1 MTATSLDSIVRTAL
15 MKKGYPLHQYVQ
27 FLVYARECLQELT
40 MDDLKIFNTKLC
52 AVDEF
57 NAIELP
63 NDYQDYVMVGVMSN
77 QGIRPLV
84 ESRRLNVLNNYNTD
98 LEQVQWTSD
107 NQTDTQN
114 QSLLYYG
121 AFPYSQ
127 WYTVRYNAYGE
138 NLGRSYG
145 SRSGYADTFVVIKER
160 NQIQLNEKMGGFD
173 YIYLQYMSDGSD
185 SGSATMIDPYAQMTI
200 QTYCNWMHKENN
212 RTYNEGERAR
222 AKQEYIQQRQ
232 IMRARKSDLTLPAL
246 KRIIQRTSIAS
257 PKN

>member
-40 MDDLKIFNTKLC
+40 MDDLKIFNTKLLPLN
-52 AVDEF
+52 EY
-57 NAIELP
+57 NAIQIP
-63 NDYQDYVMVGVMSN
+63 NDYQDYVVVGVMAN
-77 QGIRPLV
+77 EGIRPLV
-84 ESRRLNVLNNYNTD
+84 ESRKLNVLNNFNTD
-98 LEQVQWTSD
+98 LEEIEWTSD
-107 NQTDTQN
+107 TPTDTQN
-114 QSLLYYG
+114 QNMLYYG
-121 AFPYSQ
+121 AFPYSS
-127 WYTVRYNAYGE
+127 WYVVRYNAFGE
-138 NLGRSYG
+138 NIGRSFG
-145 SRSGYADTFVVIKER
+145 SRSGYSDTFTVIRER
-160 NQIQLNEKMGGFD
+160 NEIQINEKFQGYD
-173 YIYLQYMSDGSD
+173 YIYLQYLSDGTD
-185 SGSATMIDPYAQMTI
+185 SGSSTVIDPYAQLTI
-200 QTYCNWMHKENN
+200 QSYCNWMHKENN

>member
-1 MTATSLDSIVRTAL
+1 MVILNSIKSVTSLDLIVRTAL

-98 LEQVQWTSD
+98 LEQVKWTSD

-121 AFPYSQ
+121 AFPYSS
-127 WYTVRYNAYGE
+127 WYVVRYNAFGE
-138 NLGRSYG
+138 NKTAALRT
-145 SRSGYADTFVVIKER
+145 RDNVVHGEIDISDFLAKVVKER
-160 NQIQLNEKMGGFD
+160 DDRSL
-173 YIYLQYMSDGSD
+173 MSPYTVSD
-185 SGSATMIDPYAQMTI
+185 SKIG
-200 QTYCNWMHKENN
+200 
-212 RTYNEGERAR
+212 
-222 AKQEYIQQRQ
+222 
-232 IMRARKSDLTLPAL
+232 
-246 KRIIQRTSIAS
+246 
-257 PKN
+257 

>member
-1 MTATSLDSIVRTAL
+1 MTATSLDLIVRTAL

-40 MDDLKIFNTKLC
+40 MDDLKIFNTRL
-52 AVDEF
+52 VPINEF

-98 LEQVQWTSD
+98 LEQVKWTSD

-121 AFPYSQ
+121 AFPYSS
-127 WYTVRYNAYGE
+127 WYVVRYNAFGE
-138 NLGRSYG
+138 NKTAALRT
-145 SRSGYADTFVVIKER
+145 RDNVVHGEIDISDFLAKVVKER
-160 NQIQLNEKMGGFD
+160 DDRSL
-173 YIYLQYMSDGSD
+173 MSPYTVSD
-185 SGSATMIDPYAQMTI
+185 SKIG
-200 QTYCNWMHKENN
+200 
-212 RTYNEGERAR
+212 
-222 AKQEYIQQRQ
+222 
-232 IMRARKSDLTLPAL
+232 
-246 KRIIQRTSIAS
+246 
-257 PKN
+257 